1 MKPSEPV
8 EDARLATVEREL
20 RSLKRAV
27 VAATLG
33 AAVVASL
40 TAAGQAPER
49 IADAEK
55 LVLRD
60 RRGNARATL
69 SIEEPDG
76 TATLA
81 FLDEAG
87 RARLRIGSGADG
99 STGLSLRA
107 ETGAPRLTMS
117 ATAAGE
123 PAFALQDERGTPRLG
138 FALSPE
144 GSGFR
149 LYDAEG
155 RRRLVVGVAPRGVL
169 LQFEDRDGRP
179 RLSLALSEDAD
190 PRLLLTDGTGNELA
204 ALP

>member
-1 MKPSEPV
+1 
-8 EDARLATVEREL
+8 
-20 RSLKRAV
+20 
-27 VAATLG
+27 
-33 AAVVASL
+33 
-40 TAAGQAPER
+40 
-49 IADAEK
+49 
-55 LVLRD
+55 
-60 RRGNARATL
+60 
-69 SIEEPDG
+69 
-76 TATLA
+76 
-81 FLDEAG
+81 
-87 RARLRIGSGADG
+87 
-99 STGLSLRA
+99 
-107 ETGAPRLTMS
+107 MS